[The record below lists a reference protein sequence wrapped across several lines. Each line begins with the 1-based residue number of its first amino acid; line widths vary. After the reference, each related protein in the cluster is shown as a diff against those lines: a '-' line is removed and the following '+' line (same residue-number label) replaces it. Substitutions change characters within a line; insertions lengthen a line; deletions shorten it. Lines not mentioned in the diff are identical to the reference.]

1 MRDVLAVRCASFP
14 DTNSF
19 RDCPF
24 RGTIRSRNAF
34 SRWITGNLISI
45 TALDTVAL
53 IVSRARRKRVFAMV
67 EQNARVICV
76 PPPDKFGERN
86 GDAGIGKKKLIGKMI
101 RNKKKKE
108 KERSS
113 SYLHTVT
120 AKMLSLYYL
129 SLLSSILVPGLVLKD
144 IRKKKKKKIGAL
156 YAPVARPTNCLS
168 L

>member
-1 MRDVLAVRCASFP
+1 
-14 DTNSF
+14 
-19 RDCPF
+19 
-24 RGTIRSRNAF
+24 
-34 SRWITGNLISI
+34 
-45 TALDTVAL
+45 
-53 IVSRARRKRVFAMV
+53 MV

-144 IRKKKKKKIGAL
+144 IRKKKKKKL
-156 YAPVARPTNCLS
+156 EPSMLPLQDLQTVFHFNQTKLPTIRFHW
-168 L
+168 

>member
-1 MRDVLAVRCASFP
+1 MDNRQPNFYYGSRYSSFDRISCSSKKGIRDGGAEC
-14 DTNSF
+14 
-19 RDCPF
+19 
-24 RGTIRSRNAF
+24 
-34 SRWITGNLISI
+34 
-45 TALDTVAL
+45 
-53 IVSRARRKRVFAMV
+53 
-67 EQNARVICV
+67 VICV

-129 SLLSSILVPGLVLKD
+129 SLLSSILVSGLVLKD

>member
-1 MRDVLAVRCASFP
+1 
-14 DTNSF
+14 
-19 RDCPF
+19 
-24 RGTIRSRNAF
+24 
-34 SRWITGNLISI
+34 
-45 TALDTVAL
+45 
-53 IVSRARRKRVFAMV
+53 MV

-129 SLLSSILVPGLVLKD
+129 SLLSSILVLGLVLKD
-144 IRKKKKKKIGAL
+144 IRKKKKKKIGA
-156 YAPVARPTNCLS
+156 YAPSMLQDLQTVFHFNQTKLPTIRFHW
-168 L
+168 